1 LPTTGFITRTAGTG
15 DFGGPMARIHIGL
28 EDVSDLKADLAQGLA
43 KMG

>member
-1 LPTTGFITRTAGTG
+1 VTRTAGTG

-28 EDVSDLKADLAQGLA
+28 EDVGDLCADLAQGLV